1 MEYNKSKSSIIAEY
15 YTLHLQELRAFVGSR
30 LQFAEETEDV
40 VQDVFVRLLQMD
52 QMITPITLPSLVY
65 TTARNLIADYW
76 RHHQCINEYE
86 HFIRKSDWQNN
97 YIQDGESI
105 YSAQEITEL
114 LERGIA
120 RLSEK
125 QRKVYRL
132 SVYDGLKISEISTE
146 LDLAYKNVENRL
158 GAARKQVRGYI
169 RSMLAS

>member
-15 YTLHLQELRAFVGSR
+15 YALHLQELRAFVGSR

-86 HFIRKSDWQNN
+86 HFIRKSDWQSN

-132 SVYDGLKISEISTE
+132 SVYDGLKVSEISTE